1 MADINVDLNFDNHP
15 TLLRMHRSTTYIR
28 AVIGPAGS
36 AKTTYAFKD
45 LIVRSLLQQP
55 AGEDNTRYTR
65 WVVVRNTNKQ
75 LKRNTLE
82 SFKLAMGG
90 LMNYTRVVESPNIMA
105 TWTMDLPD
113 GTRVHSEFQ
122 FAAMDTEGS
131 LGDALGAEMTG
142 VLVDEASEIAE
153 AVIEIIST
161 RIGRYPSGV
170 RGKASWTGM
179 VMTTNGPKENHW
191 LFTWSRVGK
200 PEWAQIETKTER
212 KYFELFEQPPA
223 LIRPREPG
231 GEWLPNPE
239 AENIHNLTDGYNYY
253 FKMLGN
259 KDDYIKAYVEGKF
272 SALKNGKVVFPEF
285 IKKRHVLDSR
295 LIKIDPDGVPLY
307 LAFDFGRTPVCL
319 VAISTRTGRLVIIRE
334 ICGENMAIS
343 TLFDS
348 SVKPVLKQAYPKCR
362 VVNAWGDPAGAD
374 KGQNVEL
381 SPFGV
386 LAARGVEVQIPW
398 DTRNRMDPRLEAVRR
413 RLKTMDMDG
422 EPMLQISTDCPL
434 TIQAFEETYIYENVR
449 GQDDVVRETPT
460 KSHIGWVSDL
470 MDGAQYLCLG
480 FDTTYAGRAQQDER
494 VKPKKRKHL
503 IRRTA

>member
-1 MADINVDLNFDNHP
+1 MADVSVDLNFDKHP
-15 TLLRMHRSTTYIR
+15 TLLRMHRSNTYIR

-45 LIVRSLLQQP
+45 LIVHSLLQTP
-55 AGEDNTRYTR
+55 AADGARYTR

-105 TWTMDLPD
+105 TWAMALPD
-113 GTRVHSEFQ
+113 GTKVHAEFQ
-122 FAAMDTEGS
+122 FAAMDSEGA

-142 VLVDEASEIAE
+142 VLVDEASEIE
-153 AVIEIIST
+153 EKVIEIIST
-161 RIGRYPSGV
+161 RIGRYPSGP

-191 LFTWSRVGK
+191 LFTWSTVGK
-200 PEWAQIETKTER
+200 PEWAQIERQTGR
-212 KYFELFEQPPA
+212 RYFELFEQPPA
-223 LIRPREPG
+223 LIRPRQPG
-231 GEWLPNPE
+231 DDWLPNPK

-259 KDDYIKAYVEGKF
+259 NDDYIKAYVEGKF

-285 IKKRHVLDSR
+285 VRKRHVIDSKLVR
-295 LIKIDPDGVPLY
+295 IDPEGVPLY
-307 LAFDFGRTPVCL
+307 LAFDFGRTPVCV
-319 VAISTRTGRLVIIRE
+319 VAITTRTGRLVIVRE

-343 TLFDS
+343 TLFDQ
-348 SVKPVLKQAYPKCR
+348 SVRPTLRQAYPKCR
-362 VVNAWGDPAGAD
+362 VLGAWGDPAGAD

-386 LAARGVEVQIPW
+386 LQQRGIEVSVPW
-398 DTRNRMDPRLEAVRR
+398 DSRNKMEPRLEAVRR
-413 RLKTMDMDG
+413 RLKTLDADG
-422 EPMLQISTDCPL
+422 EAMLQISTDCPL
-434 TIQAFEETYIYENVR
+434 IIRAFEETYIYENVR
-449 GQDDVVRETPT
+449 GQDDVVRELPT

-470 MDGAQYLCLG
+470 MDACQYLCLG
-480 FDTTYAGRAQQDER
+480 FDTLYAGAGAKDER
-494 VKPKKRKHL
+494 IKPKKFKHF
-503 IRRTA
+503 IRRGR